1 MKKAVFTIVL
11 VTMLIIPCLKA
22 AAQNIH
28 NSETTSVFD
37 TTGFPQWAKD
47 FRRWDIIAFG
57 TFPFSMFLINFFN
70 DLYRW
75 NKANGIDFSAEGR
88 RYAPWPFKS
97 AGAIELTSK
106 EFRNT
111 IFFAIGLSAAFA
123 FTDFFIVKMKRK
135 KAAMIKPPPAGTYT
149 TKKKPYEDDAT
160 EEELNVMLDIMK
172 IDNTDAVDDDTGHE
186 ETLPD
191 MDTVNSSESPL
202 E

>member
-1 MKKAVFTIVL
+1 MKRTIFTIVL
-11 VTMLIIPCLKA
+11 ITMLLVPCLKA
-22 AAQNIH
+22 EAQNIH
-28 NSETTSVFD
+28 DSETTAVFD

-57 TFPFSMFLINFFN
+57 TFPFSMFFVNFFN

-75 NKANGIDFSAEGR
+75 NKANSMDFSAEGR

-111 IFFAIGLSAAFA
+111 IFFAIGLSAALA
-123 FTDFFIVKMKRK
+123 FTDLFIVKMKRK
-135 KAAMIKPPPAGTYT
+135 KAAMIKPPPAGSYT
-149 TKKKPYEDDAT
+149 IKKKPYEDDAS

-172 IDNTDAVDDDTGHE
+172 ADTADDDTGQDESFHG
-186 ETLPD
+186 T
-191 MDTVNSSESPL
+191 DTVNSGEPPL

>member
-1 MKKAVFTIVL
+1 MKRTVFTIVL
-11 VTMLIIPCLKA
+11 ITMLLIPCIKA
-22 AAQNIH
+22 EAQNIH
-28 NSETTSVFD
+28 DSESTAVFD

-57 TFPFSMFLINFFN
+57 TFPFSMFIVNFFN

-75 NKANGIDFSAEGR
+75 NKANSMDFSAEGR

-97 AGAIELTSK
+97 ASAIDLTSK

-123 FTDFFIVKMKRK
+123 FTDLFIVKMKRK
-135 KAAMIKPPPAGTYT
+135 KAAMKGPPAAGSYT
-149 TKKKPYEDDAT
+149 VKKKPYEDDAT
-160 EEELNVMLDIMK
+160 EEELIVMLDIMK
-172 IDNTDAVDDDTGHE
+172 TDNTDDDTGQDEPLH
-186 ETLPD
+186 D
-191 MDTVNSSESPL
+191 MDTVNSGETSL